1 MWFQAG
7 LIFIEIEVFWSNQ
20 TNSVNMM
27 RNHLFPHVVKHTEN
41 IVISPISWPPKS
53 GCIFYSNLFEQLK
66 IRSEFVFQGLN
77 IKQLP
82 SYVRG
87 PDS

>member
-1 MWFQAG
+1 MWFQAE

-41 IVISPISWPPKS
+41 
-53 GCIFYSNLFEQLK
+53 Q
-66 IRSEFVFQGLN
+66 
-77 IKQLP
+77 
-82 SYVRG
+82 RG
-87 PDS
+87 RKHS